1 MNGIGI
7 ESDDVD
13 EVRDA
18 ADGDEGDEGDE
29 EGGGDET
36 WRGLESRSTRRM

>member
-18 ADGDEGDEGDE
+18 AEGDEGDE

-36 WRGLESRSTRRM
+36 WRGLDSRSTRRM